1 MADEQWHW
9 QDPGTAWKGIG
20 IYHVTLV
27 VSSREP
33 LLGELVIPDNDPTQA
48 RVELSELGLCVKA
61 CVDEIPKR
69 HKQVR
74 IIKLRMMP
82 DHVHVILYV
91 TQAMDVS
98 IKMVVRGLWQGAKK
112 AGREYS
118 ASISPTSE
126 CPTSISPM
134 SECPTSISPMS
145 ECPTSISPTSECPT
159 SISPNNIRDN
169 ERCQNGDGTADRNQP
184 YDPIFTE
191 MPFIRPMSRRG
202 QLQAMIR
209 YVEMNPQ
216 RLATKRLMP
225 GFFRVQHNIEIA
237 GREYSGVGNIALLQA
252 EQYRPVHVRR
262 AMVEDAEHG
271 EAQPLRDYM
280 NSCVIAARHGTVMV
294 SPFISPKEKEVMAV
308 LLKENLPFIYL
319 ADNGFREYYKPQDN
333 LFDAVAEGRVLILSP
348 WEHDAEKKH
357 ISRADC
363 VALNTMAEEICK
375 GESMNE

>member
-1 MADEQWHW
+1 MADKQWHW
-9 QDPGTAWKGIG
+9 QESGTAWKGIG

-48 RVELSELGLCVKA
+48 RVELTDLGFKVKA

-69 HKQVR
+69 HKEVR

-91 TQAMDVS
+91 TQSMEVS
-98 IKMVVRGLWQGAKK
+98 IKIVARGLWQGAKK
-112 AGREYS
+112 VGRDYS
-118 ASISPTSE
+118 ASFGT
-126 CPTSISPM
+126 
-134 SECPTSISPMS
+134 
-145 ECPTSISPTSECPT
+145 T

-169 ERCQNGDGTADRNQP
+169 ERCQSGEDIVDRKQLC
-184 YDPIFTE
+184 DPLFSQ
-191 MPFIRPMSRRG
+191 MPFIRPMSRRK

-216 RLATKRLMP
+216 RLATKHLMP

-262 AMVEDAEHG
+262 TMLEAAEHG
-271 EAQPLRDYM
+271 EIQPLRDYM
-280 NSCVIAARHGTVMV
+280 NSCVIASRHGTVMV

-308 LLKENLPFIYL
+308 LLKEKLPFIYL
-319 ADNGFREYYKPQDN
+319 ADNGFREYYKPQDS

-375 GESMNE
+375 GESMKE

>member
-9 QDPGTAWKGIG
+9 QEPGTAWKGIG

-27 VSSREP
+27 MSSREP
-33 LLGELVIPDNDPTQA
+33 LLGELVIPANDPAQA
-48 RVELSELGLCVKA
+48 RVELTDLGFKVKA

-91 TQAMDVS
+91 TQAMDAS

-118 ASISPTSE
+118 ASISTSK
-126 CPTSISPM
+126 CPTSISP
-134 SECPTSISPMS
+134 ISK
-145 ECPTSISPTSECPT
+145 CPTSISPTSECPT
-159 SISPNNIRDN
+159 SISPNSIRDN
-169 ERCQNGDGTADRNQP
+169 EGCQNGDGTADRNQP
-184 YDPIFTE
+184 FDPLFNE

-252 EQYRPVHVRR
+252 GQYCPVHVRR
-262 AMVEDAEHG
+262 AMVEAAEHG
-271 EAQPLRDYM
+271 EIQPLRDYM

-308 LLKENLPFIYL
+308 LLKERLPFIYL
-319 ADNGFREYYKPQDN
+319 ADNGFREYYKPQDS

-363 VALNTMAEEICK
+363 IALNTMAEEICK

>member
-9 QDPGTAWKGIG
+9 QEPGSAWKGIG

-33 LLGELVIPDNDPTQA
+33 LLGELIIPNNDPTQA
-48 RVELSELGLCVKA
+48 IVELTDLGFKVKA

-91 TQAMDVS
+91 TQAMNVS

-118 ASISPTSE
+118 ASISP
-126 CPTSISPM
+126 M
-134 SECPTSISPMS
+134 SK
-145 ECPTSISPTSECPT
+145 CPT
-159 SISPNNIRDN
+159 SISPNNNN
-169 ERCQNGDGTADRNQP
+169 ERCQSGDEDAGKNQP
-184 YDPIFTE
+184 YDPLFTE

-225 GFFRVQHNIEIA
+225 GFFCVQHNIEIA

-252 EQYRPVHVRR
+252 EQYRPIHVRR
-262 AMVEDAEHG
+262 AMVEAAEHG
-271 EAQPLRDYM
+271 EVQPLRDYM

-308 LLKENLPFIYL
+308 LLKERLPFIYL
-319 ADNGFREYYKPQDN
+319 TDNGFREYYKPQDS
-333 LFDAVAEGRVLILSP
+333 LFDAVADGRVLILSP

>member
-1 MADEQWHW
+1 MADKQWHW
-9 QDPGTAWKGIG
+9 QEPGTAWKGVG

-33 LLGELVIPDNDPTQA
+33 LLGELIIPNSDPTQA
-48 RVELSELGLCVKA
+48 RVELTELGFRVKA

-69 HKQVR
+69 HNEVR

-91 TQAMDVS
+91 TQTMNVS

-118 ASISPTSE
+118 KMVSHISIDT
-126 CPTSISPM
+126 
-134 SECPTSISPMS
+134 
-145 ECPTSISPTSECPT
+145 T
-159 SISPNNIRDN
+159 SISPNNIRVN
-169 ERCQNGDGTADRNQP
+169 ERGRSGDETIGENHPCDS
-184 YDPIFTE
+184 IFSE

-225 GFFRVQHNIEIA
+225 GFFRVQHNIKLA
-237 GREYSGVGNIALLQA
+237 GREYSGVGNIELLQA
-252 EQYRPVHVRR
+252 EQYQPVHVRR
-262 AMVEDAEHG
+262 TMVEAAEHG

-280 NSCVIAARHGTVMV
+280 NSCVITARHGAVMV
-294 SPFISPKEKEVMAV
+294 SPFISPKEKEVMTV

-319 ADNGFREYYKPQDN
+319 ADNGFREYYKPQDS
-333 LFDAVAEGRVLILSP
+333 LFDAVAEGQVLILSP

-363 VALNTMAEEICK
+363 VALNTMAEEICR
-375 GESMNE
+375 GESTKNRKINL